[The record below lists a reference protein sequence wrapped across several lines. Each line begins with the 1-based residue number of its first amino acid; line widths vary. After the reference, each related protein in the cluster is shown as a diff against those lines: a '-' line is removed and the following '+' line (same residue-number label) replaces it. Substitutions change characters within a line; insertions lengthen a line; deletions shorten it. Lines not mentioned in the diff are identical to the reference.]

1 MKVIKRDGRK
11 VEFDSN
17 KIKKAVSK
25 AYREVY
31 PNKDT
36 EKIDDYA
43 SLATKN
49 ALESIEFLKTDCI
62 DIEKIQDIVENV
74 LMNIDKV
81 VAKAYITYRYRRAMA
96 RDEYKSLMAD
106 VKEKL
111 SAENVQNQ
119 NANVDEHSFGGRIGE
134 TADLIMPLIIVCLIW
149 QKTII

>member
-31 PNKDT
+31 PNEDT
-36 EKIDDYA
+36 EKIEDYD

-49 ALESIEFLKTDCI
+49 ALESISFLKVNCI
-62 DIEKIQDIVENV
+62 DIEKIQDTVENV

-81 VAKAYITYRYRRAMA
+81 VAKAYITYRYRHTME
-96 RDEYKSLMAD
+96 RDEYKALMAEG
-106 VKEKL
+106 KEKL
-111 SAENVQNQ
+111 STENVHNK
-119 NANVDEHSFGGRIGE
+119 NSNVSE
-134 TADLIMPLIIVCLIW
+134 
-149 QKTII
+149 